1 MHARVPNHHPRTTF
15 HTVSLGTS
23 VNEAKMK
30 GRGGGPRPSSVPPD
44 GLLLRAGDRSQV
56 LVVVVEALECALCLD
71 RPDELAKR
79 NTNIRSVVAFEQIRS
94 VVAFEQRGSGSAHLA
109 LPDRHVGPSQ
119 EVHALIEEVSSRS
132 GGRDVG
138 YGHVGSARR
147 QSDVLVAF
155 SRSGSRDVGHGR
167 GTDGASG
174 STGYRM
180 KRKEVAC
187 RETRLVSPFG
197 YVRTPK
203 TAGVLDRGC
212 ANFGESPFFALR

>member
-23 VNEAKMK
+23 VNEAKEE
-30 GRGGGPRPSSVPPD
+30 GRGPPPRPSSLPPD

-79 NTNIRSVVAFEQIRS
+79 NTNIRSVVAFEQ
-94 VVAFEQRGSGSAHLA
+94 RGSGSAHLA

-132 GGRDVG
+132 G
-138 YGHVGSARR
+138 
-147 QSDVLVAF
+147 
-155 SRSGSRDVGHGR
+155 SRDVGHGR

-174 STGYRM
+174 ATGYRT

-187 RETRLVSPFG
+187 RETRLVGPFG

-203 TAGVLDRGC
+203 TAGGLGRGC